1 MGASDSRAASVERGT
16 RALLDEKLAQG
27 KISPSEYQHMIAVL
41 NRGDGAWST
50 FRSTPEGGSIDE
62 SAATAAAAVEATEAG
77 AAQTAPLCVSVSALS
92 AAISGDGG
100 LKTALQ
106 HFGVSV
112 DALLEHYFFWHQ
124 QEMGDGVSPPP
135 LEMDAFL
142 SSAFATIAEH
152 DPTTLASSDVEGAEV
167 VDEEEALERTV
178 AAGRA
183 VVAFATRLWAD
194 VGALDAAAWP
204 PPAPAA
210 AAGAGAGAGVEAVAT
225 ASDERS
231 GGGGSSAS
239 AAAAASQP
247 ESGRKSMRLEQFLL
261 ARKRRAEDAKA
272 EAAAAAAAAAETGT
286 ETAVTAD
293 GGDAAAGAGA
303 GAGAGAEPLD
313 EAG

>member
-92 AAISGDGG
+92 AAIGGDGG

>member
-272 EAAAAAAAAAETGT
+272 EATAAAAAAAETGT

-303 GAGAGAEPLD
+303 GAGAEPLD

>member
-50 FRSTPEGGSIDE
+50 FRSTSEGGSIDE
-62 SAATAAAAVEATEAG
+62 SAATAAAAVEATEAS
-77 AAQTAPLCVSVSALS
+77 ATQTAPLCVSVSALS

>member
-92 AAISGDGG
+92 AAIGGDGG

-231 GGGGSSAS
+231 GGGSSAS

>member
-210 AAGAGAGAGVEAVAT
+210 AGAGAGAGVEAVAT